1 MGVPLTLETHA
12 VIFPTALIL
21 AAIGLIE
28 QIPIAAFVGVIMSA
42 LGFAWNAAK
51 TIQASKRPCMREK
64 GAIVYDIK
72 GPLFSGSITG
82 FRELFRIK
90 DDPEYQVAVDYRVR
104 QGAFQS
110 GH

>member
-12 VIFPTALIL
+12 VTFPTALIL

-28 QIPIAAFVGVIMSA
+28 QIPIAALVGVIMSA

-90 DDPEYQVAVDYRVR
+90 DDPE
-104 QGAFQS
+104 
-110 GH
+110 